1 MARAVPSLLRRSRR
15 RTGPNPRNPQ
25 QPPDGEPQQRGVGSG
40 FILNADG
47 YVMTNAHVVEGA
59 DEVIVT
65 LADKREFKA
74 KTIGA
79 DKRSDVALVKIEA
92 SGLPTVRIGD
102 ASKLKVGEWVIAIG
116 SPFGLESTVTAGIVS
131 AKSRDTGDLLPLI
144 QTDVAINPG
153 NSGGPLINMRGEV
166 VGINSQI
173 YSRSGGYM
181 GISFAI
187 PIDEATRVS
196 EQLRVG
202 GRVIRGRIG
211 VVIARLTREVAES
224 IGLGK
229 PVGAL
234 VQSVEAGGPAEKA
247 GVEPGDVI
255 TKVDGRTVE
264 TSVELPRIVGSIKP
278 GTKATLQVFRR
289 GSNRDLSVV
298 VAEFEPERV
307 VARKPPEREN
317 AKPPTVSSIGVAV
330 SDLTDAQ
337 KRELKLKNGVRVE
350 SVEGAAA
357 RAGIRESDVI
367 LSVDNVEVTSAK
379 QFETRHGQARQGQAG
394 DPAGPPRRR
403 RPVRDREATA
413 GNSCVRSLTWL
424 SERGRRAAFRVL
436 LLEGSAASGERI
448 RETLKIAPRAST
460 AICGQSVDRI
470 RVGTL
475 QRREIKPWR
484 GLRPGCFDYN
494 EVPTSS
500 CHTFCWKARHRFDVP
515 FFWPPAAPS
524 AALEIAA
531 PMRRFVAAIGGRR
544 C

>member
-1 MARAVPSLLRRSRR
+1 MLPFLLPSRSSANRLPYAAIALAFSLFASAAPMAAAAQGLPDFTELVEKVGPAVVNIRTTERARMARGGSGNEQEDEMADLLRRFFGVPGQPNR
-15 RTGPNPRNPQ
+15 PNPRGPQ
-25 QPPDGEPQQRGVGSG
+25 QPDGEPQQRGVGSG
-40 FILNADG
+40 FILSADG
-47 YVMTNAHVVEGA
+47 YVLTNAHVVEGA

-102 ASKLKVGEWVIAIG
+102 VSKLKVGEWVIAIG

-196 EQLRVG
+196 EQLRVA

-234 VQSVEAGGPAEKA
+234 VQSVESGGPAEKA

-264 TSVELPRIVGSIKP
+264 SSVELPRIVGSIKP

-289 GSNRDLSVV
+289 GSSRDLSVV

-307 VARKPPEREN
+307 VARKAPERDN
-317 AKPPTVSSIGVAV
+317 AKPPAISSIGLAV

-337 KRELKLKNGVRVE
+337 KRELKVKNGVKVE
-350 SVEGAAA
+350 NVEGAAA
-357 RAGIRESDVI
+357 RAGLRESDVI
-367 LSVDNVEVTSAK
+367 LSVDNVEVTSAR
-379 QFETRHGQARQGQAG
+379 QFEAAMAKLDKAKSVTMLVRQG
-394 DPAGPPRRR
+394 
-403 RPVRDREATA
+403 
-413 GNSCVRSLTWL
+413 
-424 SERGRRAAFRVL
+424 
-436 LLEGSAASGERI
+436 
-448 RETLKIAPRAST
+448 
-460 AICGQSVDRI
+460 
-470 RVGTL
+470 
-475 QRREIKPWR
+475 
-484 GLRPGCFDYN
+484 
-494 EVPTSS
+494 EV
-500 CHTFCWKARHRFDVP
+500 A
-515 FFWPPAAPS
+515 
-524 AALEIAA
+524 
-531 PMRRFVAAIGGRR
+531 RFVIVKPLKP
-544 C
+544 